1 MPEFDLRY
9 IKVGK
14 YVNTNGTITYSGV
27 TAAGDA
33 MEANLDLKFAE
44 GRLYAE
50 GALAEYMKLC
60 VGGTISF
67 GVKYLPTAARQLLYG
82 ETASATSIKVGTE
95 TKNIA
100 GLKTT
105 KNDVASYVGVAFYA
119 PDMIDNVQKYTCV
132 FVAKALF
139 GQPAIKLKTLDGG
152 SITFPTPTTSGEFL
166 ADDSADGLLKDAAVC
181 DSIAEAK
188 AWCDAKFGAAA

>member
-27 TAAGDA
+27 TVAGDA

-139 GQPAIKLKTLDGG
+139 GQPAMKLKTLDGG
-152 SITFPTPTTSGEFL
+152 SITFQTPTTSGEFL

-181 DSIAEAK
+181 DNIAEAK
-188 AWCDAKFGAAA
+188 AWCDAKFAAA